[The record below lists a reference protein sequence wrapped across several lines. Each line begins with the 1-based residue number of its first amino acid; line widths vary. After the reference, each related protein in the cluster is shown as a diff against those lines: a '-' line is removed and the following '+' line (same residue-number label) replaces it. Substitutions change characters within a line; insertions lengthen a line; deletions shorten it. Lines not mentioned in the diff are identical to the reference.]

1 MANTN
6 INPFGQ
12 GGELPAGYPISTSL
26 DENNAQ
32 KAAAASTVYQL
43 KRMIGSAGGHWNG
56 KKWYGFGTSIT
67 NTSSEGKYAT
77 YLAALSGMTFVNC
90 GHSGGGITA
99 GSNETVYDD
108 IMSRDLSDAD
118 LITLEVGANEGVSPL
133 GSIYDGLPDETVLNG
148 RNHDDVV
155 NYTGVTDNST
165 FCGALNLI
173 LRHLLSTTNAQIV
186 VFQSP
191 NARYISYASG
201 PSAGQTKYYDGN
213 EKSTSG
219 YTNVECEKAIEDICK
234 LNSVHFIPSYNG
246 LGYARL
252 NASNAF
258 NVDNIHQSNLGGYNF
273 AQAIWSQLKNIP
285 LFYTAVPT

>member
-1 MANTN
+1 MANYP
-6 INPFGQ
+6 IYPYGQ
-12 GGELPAGYPISTSL
+12 GQTMPAGYPISTSL

-118 LITLEVGANEGVSPL
+118 LITLEVGANEGVSQL

-148 RNHDDVV
+148 RNHNDVV

-186 VFQSP
+186 VFPSP
-191 NARYISYASG
+191 RARFLTYTSGASD
-201 PSAGQTKYYDGN
+201 GQTKYYDGN

-219 YTNVECEKAIEDICK
+219 YTDIERDKAIEDICK
-234 LNSVHFIPSYNG
+234 LNSVYFIQSYNG

-258 NVDNIHQSNLGGYNF
+258 NVDNIHQTDLGGYNF

-285 LFYTAVPT
+285 LFCTQIPT